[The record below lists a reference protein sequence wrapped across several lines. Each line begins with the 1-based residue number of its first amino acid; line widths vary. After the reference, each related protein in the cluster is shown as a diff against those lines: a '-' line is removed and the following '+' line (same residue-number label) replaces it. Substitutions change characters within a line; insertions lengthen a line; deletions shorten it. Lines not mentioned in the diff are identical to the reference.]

1 MGLRAL
7 DQAAT
12 AERLERVGVP
22 LAQTA
27 VASALDEV
35 AAAFDKVGAGRVVL
49 KAGGLLHK
57 TDDGG
62 VVLDLV
68 DAESTVAAAE
78 RMVARIGERALPL
91 LLQAQASGMELL
103 VGIRRDPT
111 LGAALVVGLGGVA
124 TEVHADL
131 ARALVPV
138 ARERAAALLRRLRC
152 WPLLEGYR
160 GMPGFD
166 VEALI
171 DVMVAVSRLAES
183 DATVVELDLNPV
195 IVAPGDGGALVV
207 DARVVVDDTPPAP
220 ARPRFDLDRMLRP
233 QHVAVVGV
241 SDDEHKVGAR
251 LFRYLDEHA
260 YSGRLDPVHPSGGQT
275 RGRTRYVSLADV
287 PGSPDLVCVAVPAR
301 FVLDVA
307 RQAVAKQV
315 GGVIVHSSD
324 FAEVGV
330 EGRAAQDEV
339 VRVLTE
345 GGIPLAGPND
355 MGIVAPHQELTASIS
370 GGLEGE
376 LVAGGVGLLTSS
388 GALGSC
394 LATRLMGAGVG
405 LSHWIHAGNEAGLVI
420 ADYLEWL
427 VDDPVTTSV
436 GLLLEDL
443 KDGPRFMEAGRRL
456 AAAGKPMFAF
466 NMVRSEKGRQAALS
480 HTGAMVGSY
489 ELREEVIREAGM
501 VGVPS
506 LQVLEDALLL
516 TESTPLPAGNRLMVV
531 TFSGGACSIIAD
543 EAEAWG
549 VDLPDL
555 GEATCE
561 EVRQHVPSFA
571 AVRNPLD
578 VSYQMLSDPASFE
591 RAIAAL
597 LANDEFDALLVQ
609 FTTNADPYAEH
620 TARAVIAVRERVD
633 VPVYVSRFGG
643 AHLAPRALSVYR
655 EAGVPVLDAPDRAGR
670 AVAAVMAGC
679 RAVRASR

>member
-1 MGLRAL
+1 VAHRAL
-7 DQAAT
+7 DPAAT
-12 AERLERVGVP
+12 ADRLERFGVP
-22 LAQTA
+22 LAHTA
-27 VASALDEV
+27 VASRTDEV
-35 AAAFDKVGAGRVVL
+35 AAAFDKVGAERVVL

-62 VVLDLV
+62 VVLGLA
-68 DAESTVAAAE
+68 DAEGAVAAAE
-78 RMVARIGERALPL
+78 EMVARLGERALPL
-91 LLQAQASGMELL
+91 LLQAQASGVEML
-103 VGIRRDPT
+103 VGLRRDPAV
-111 LGAALVVGLGGVA
+111 GAAVVVGLGGVA

-138 ARERAAALLRRLRC
+138 DRTKAAALLRRLRS
-152 WPLLEGYR
+152 WPLLDGYR
-160 GMPGFD
+160 GMPGAD
-166 VEALI
+166 VEALVEVI
-171 DVMVAVSRLAES
+171 VAVSRLAEG
-183 DATVVELDLNPV
+183 DERVAELDLNPV
-195 IVAPGDGGALVV
+195 MVAPGTGGALAV
-207 DARVVVDDTPPAP
+207 DARIVVDDAPPPAP
-220 ARPRFDLDRMLRP
+220 RPRFDLDRMLRP
-233 QHVAVVGV
+233 RHVAVVGV

-251 LFRYLDEHA
+251 LFRYLDQHA
-260 YSGRLDPVHPSGGQT
+260 YSGRLDPVHPSGGEA
-275 RGRTRYVSLADV
+275 RGRTRYASLADV
-287 PGSPDLVCVAVPAR
+287 PGSPDLVCIAVPAR
-301 FVLDVA
+301 AVLGVA
-307 RQAVAKQV
+307 RQAVEKRV

-324 FAEVGV
+324 FAEVGA

-339 VRVLTE
+339 VRVLTQ

-427 VDDPVTTSV
+427 VDDAVTTMV
-436 GLLLEDL
+436 GLLLEDI
-443 KDGPRFMEAGRRL
+443 KDGPRFVEAGRRF
-456 AAAGKPMFAF
+456 AAVGKPMYAY

-480 HTGAMVGSY
+480 HTGAMVGSF
-489 ELREEVIREAGM
+489 ELREEVIRAAGM
-501 VGVPS
+501 VSVPS

-516 TESTPLPAGNRLMVV
+516 TSSAPLPAGNRLMVV

-549 VDLPDL
+549 VQLPDL
-555 GEATCE
+555 DAATRD
-561 EVRQHVPSFA
+561 EVRRHVPSFA

-597 LANDEFDALLVQ
+597 LANDEFDAVLVQ

-620 TARAVIAVRERVD
+620 TARAVTSVRGSVD
-633 VPVYVSRFGG
+633 VPVYVSRYGG
-643 AHLAPRALSVYR
+643 AHLAPRALEVYR
-655 EAGVPVLDAPDRAGR
+655 EAGIPVLDAPDRAARAVSAVMAAGR
-670 AVAAVMAGC
+670 AVRDAA
-679 RAVRASR
+679 